1 MLLDPYHHVIPAFC
15 VIILELV
22 FRLLGIDQ
30 LNVTFSLQILEP
42 GHQSTLSFDKAQ
54 TGH

>member
-1 MLLDPYHHVIPAFC
+1 MLLDPYHHVIPAFQ

-30 LNVTFSLQILEP
+30 LNVTFSLQILEL
-42 GHQSTLSFDKAQ
+42 GINRL
-54 TGH
+54 

>member
-1 MLLDPYHHVIPAFC
+1 MAEQHRLRCQVLLDPYHHVIPAFQ

-30 LNVTFSLQILEP
+30 LNVTFSLQIMEL
-42 GHQSTLSFDKAQ
+42 GINRL
-54 TGH
+54 